1 MSTATAALTLT
12 IGLLPAFGI
21 TMVVI
26 DQLAK
31 KIPRLEL
38 WVVDRAAIIYLAF
51 LIAGV
56 LMTQVAGMLP
66 LAVLIP
72 SKLWEFLAALLL
84 TPAAAILPYLLELG
98 LVSAR
103 GQTVDPTLA
112 AALFFHESEESVK
125 ALVNRPRI
133 WWVVAVGTAV
143 AEEVLF
149 RGVVLHSMW
158 QEYGIIPAILAGSII
173 FGLHHVA
180 FGVEAIISKTGAG
193 LLWALLTIFAGS
205 LIPALLAH
213 IIFQAFVW
221 RRLRRVG
228 HAGVI

>member
-1 MSTATAALTLT
+1 MSTATAALMLT

-26 DQLAK
+26 DQLSK
-31 KIPRLEL
+31 KIPRLEP

-56 LMTQVAGMLP
+56 LMAQVAGMLP
-66 LAVLIP
+66 FAVLIP
-72 SKLWEFLAALLL
+72 SQVWGFLTAVLL
-84 TPAAAILPYLLELG
+84 TPAAAILPYFLELG
-98 LVSAR
+98 LVSVR
-103 GQTVDPTLA
+103 KQTTDPTLA
-112 AALFFHESEESVK
+112 AALFVRDAKESLK
-125 ALVNRPRI
+125 ALASRPSI

-143 AEEVLF
+143 TEEALF
-149 RGVVLHSMW
+149 RGAVLHSMW
-158 QEYGIIPAILAGSII
+158 QEHGIIPAILASSII

-180 FGVEAIISKTGAG
+180 FGAEAIISKIGAG

-213 IIFQAFVW
+213 ICFQALVW
-221 RRLRRVG
+221 RRLRRVR
-228 HAGVI
+228 HANII